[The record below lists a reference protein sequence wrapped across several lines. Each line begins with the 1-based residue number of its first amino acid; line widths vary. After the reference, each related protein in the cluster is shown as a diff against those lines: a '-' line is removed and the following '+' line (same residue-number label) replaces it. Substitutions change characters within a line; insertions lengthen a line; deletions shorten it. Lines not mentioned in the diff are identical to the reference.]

1 MHDIY
6 ELKEMLMNELEE
18 YGSKGE
24 LSAGS
29 LDIIDKLAH
38 TIKNLCKI
46 IEADEEEYSSYN
58 MMNGSYQDGSNTNGY
73 QNGRSNR
80 PYRGRSYARRGRY
93 SRANED
99 IVESLRGMMSELPQD
114 TQRDAQKLIQ
124 KLEMM

>member
-80 PYRGRSYARRGRY
+80 SYRGRSYARRGRY

-99 IVESLRGMMSELPQD
+99 IVSSLRGMMSELPQD